1 MNEFIITEVQHRVH
15 AEHSFDYM
23 AQLGHNS
30 SMSINYNQVPTVELT
45 LRPKH
50 PCEQTMKKLAN
61 IVEAG
66 RTVVLNDT
74 EYNNFIE
81 PFKREFI
88 EFMMEKYPE
97 RLMADTK
104 AWEILRG

>member
-1 MNEFIITEVQHRVH
+1 
-15 AEHSFDYM
+15 
-23 AQLGHNS
+23 
-30 SMSINYNQVPTVELT
+30 
-45 LRPKH
+45 
-50 PCEQTMKKLAN
+50 MKKLAN